1 MNSSDYPEKADDD
14 VSRADRKIELQA
26 YSGAVKMILLKT

>member
-1 MNSSDYPEKADDD
+1 MNSSDYREKADDD

-26 YSGAVKMILLKT
+26 YSDAVKAILRGT